1 MKLPLKSALI
11 AAGIVLVVAQ
21 PASAFVFPPVVG
33 GNDSRAPLNAQYV
46 YRETPAPPWL
56 RPRPLPPLP
65 PLDEYDDRWDGAY
78 DDYDYE
84 APPRSTRPGAWRQ
97 YEDYPDRYDEDVLT
111 PEEYYRRYGR
121 QPDYQDDPAR
131 YGDVDRG
138 PYEPRAD
145 TVVRGPHRQPKKNP
159 KRIARA
165 GGEPP
170 MAPSPAETII
180 REDTEPP
187 SATDTTEPT
196 ENTEPSGKPKPSDS
210 AKPAIEPKPADDA
223 TQSLEAKTEVEEKP
237 EIEVKPKTGIRVIVP
252 PRPTNTP
259 SVIIPSTSATKAD
272 NSDAEAETPA
282 SGEKE
287 SAQQASNPGEDAEAA
302 E

>member
-1 MKLPLKSALI
+1 
-11 AAGIVLVVAQ
+11 
-21 PASAFVFPPVVG
+21 
-33 GNDSRAPLNAQYV
+33 
-46 YRETPAPPWL
+46 
-56 RPRPLPPLP
+56 
-65 PLDEYDDRWDGAY
+65 
-78 DDYDYE
+78 
-84 APPRSTRPGAWRQ
+84 
-97 YEDYPDRYDEDVLT
+97 
-111 PEEYYRRYGR
+111 
-121 QPDYQDDPAR
+121 
-131 YGDVDRG
+131 
-138 PYEPRAD
+138 
-145 TVVRGPHRQPKKNP
+145 
-159 KRIARA
+159 
-165 GGEPP
+165 